1 MFPPLVRNNPS
12 RFGGNG
18 GLSLRRVSKILEVL
32 RFQKPYRGEFNE
44 DQWLAARIGLLPDA
58 NMADPELEKEFAVET
73 IWSERPLGYHLNPGG
88 LNGEVWD
95 DRDRRRQVFEYC
107 PEIKIIMDM
116 RLERERCQYP
126 IFLPPIEELPEGAV
140 FEGGGDGGGDG
151 VLLGYPVEGSI
162 DGMAVDHNGNPV
174 PELYRPIQHQ
184 PLLDEDN
191 PVPAIG
197 GGIVPINQPGVAFE
211 PPSSTPDAL
220 TIEDFQHQD
229 TPPTSDA
236 PLEDNPPN
244 LEEQIDKI

>member
-1 MFPPLVRNNPS
+1 MSRNNPS

-58 NMADPELEKEFAVET
+58 NMADPELEKDFAVET

-95 DRDRRRQVFEYC
+95 DRERRRQVFEYC

-126 IFLPPIEELPEGAV
+126 MFLPPIEELPKGAE
-140 FEGGGDGGGDG
+140 FEGGGDSGGDG
-151 VLLGYPVEGSI
+151 VLLGSPVEGNG

-174 PELYRPIQHQ
+174 PASYRPIQNS
-184 PLLDEDN
+184 PLLNEGIH
-191 PVPAIG
+191 VPAMG
-197 GGIVPINQPGVAFE
+197 AEIVPIDQPGVRFE
-211 PPSSTPDAL
+211 PPPSAPDAL
-220 TIEDFQHQD
+220 TPEDFQHQE
-229 TPPTSDA
+229 TSPEA
-236 PLEDNPPN
+236 GNTAEDH
-244 LEEQIDKI
+244 LAVLDE